1 MGRNQQVSCKICFK
15 SMRSDTITRHVK
27 IHLKYTPKEGSENI
41 LDLVDKV
48 LEETRSDVK
57 LKYGEHD
64 DAYFEPEIKRKYHE
78 AGEIDAKTLE
88 IKMVEQTKEYKHKI
102 ALGENVYKIL
112 GKGEAEEGAL
122 AKDLKDALDL
132 YMKQGEDLNC
142 TDVVLKPW
150 QIELIKEVNK
160 PTDRHIIWVIG
171 KKGNEG
177 KTWFQKYIK
186 STFGARRVLS
196 GINLMAKTSSI
207 CHALAKYPLA
217 TTDIFLF
224 NIARSNNTFE
234 EINYKLLEDLKD
246 GDAFADKY
254 NSQLLKFITPNVV
267 MVFSNETPEPHKMSG
282 DRWRV
287 YQIENDQLLA
297 KDCEKIQLAQK
308 KPISK
313 GKNSDSD
320 TSDFE
325 SDNEDEYAD

>member
-1 MGRNQQVSCKICFK
+1 M
-15 SMRSDTITRHVK
+15 
-27 IHLKYTPKEGSENI
+27 E
-41 LDLVDKV
+41 
-48 LEETRSDVK
+48 
-57 LKYGEHD
+57 
-64 DAYFEPEIKRKYHE
+64 
-78 AGEIDAKTLE
+78 
-88 IKMVEQTKEYKHKI
+88 
-102 ALGENVYKIL
+102 
-112 GKGEAEEGAL
+112 
-122 AKDLKDALDL
+122 
-132 YMKQGEDLNC
+132 
-142 TDVVLKPW
+142 
-150 QIELIKEVNK
+150 
-160 PTDRHIIWVIG
+160 

-186 STFGARRVLS
+186 SIFGARRVLS

-224 NIARSNNTFE
+224 NIARSNNKFE